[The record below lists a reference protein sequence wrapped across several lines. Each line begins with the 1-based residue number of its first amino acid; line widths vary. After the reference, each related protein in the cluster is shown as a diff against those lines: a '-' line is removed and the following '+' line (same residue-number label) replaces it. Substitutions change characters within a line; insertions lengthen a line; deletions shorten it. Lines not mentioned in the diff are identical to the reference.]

1 MVDYGLKCWD
11 SGRNLTLDTTERIS
25 RVRYQTTA
33 TKTESDSIVLADIN
47 GKLTMQFAVPI
58 VTPTF
63 GNPGIG
69 HVVRRDGTTI
79 YWRPI
84 PSAVQ
89 NSSSVIVVMMYD

>member
-69 HVVRRDGTTI
+69 HVVRRDSTTI